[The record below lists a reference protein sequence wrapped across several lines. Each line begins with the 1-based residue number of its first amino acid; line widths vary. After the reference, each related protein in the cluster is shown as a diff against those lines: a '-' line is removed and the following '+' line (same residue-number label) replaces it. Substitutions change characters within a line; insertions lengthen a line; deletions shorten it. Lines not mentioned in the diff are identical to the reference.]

1 MSETPSRCCSPVD
14 RMASDPHSL
23 RVLVFAPIGRDG
35 PASAEILARAG
46 LTATICTGLDQLVA
60 ELEAGA
66 GAAFVAE
73 EALVGR
79 DITGLLRWVDTQP
92 PWSDLPF
99 VLLTSHREPVAVA
112 AWRLEIV
119 QRLRNVTLVERP
131 VQPISLSSTLQAALR
146 SRQRQYDLRG
156 FIAARER
163 TAQELEALVAARTAE
178 LNASNAQ
185 LREEMAERA
194 RSEEQFRLLIQGV
207 TDYAIYMLDP
217 QGRISSWNAGAER
230 IKGYTP
236 SEIIGEHFSR
246 FYSDEDRAAGMP
258 AIGLATATRE
268 GRFEREG
275 WRVRKDGTRFWAHV
289 VIDAIN
295 DDAGNL
301 TGFAKVTR
309 DITERLKSQKQLE
322 EAREALFQSQKLE
335 AIGQLTG
342 GIAHDF
348 NNLLMVILGSLALMR
363 KRLPPDAAAALSLLD
378 NAVQAAQRGATLT
391 KRMLAFAR
399 RQELKIMAVDI
410 PDLVRGMADL
420 LQRSLG
426 PSITIETRFPLGL
439 AKASTDPNQ
448 LESALLNIVV
458 NARDAMPEGGSITIA
473 AKVATADEPAPGR
486 YVCLSVTDT
495 GEGMDPET
503 LARAT
508 EPFFTTKGVGK
519 GTGLGLSTVHGLME
533 QSHGRMV
540 LASRKGI
547 GTTIELWL
555 PVASAETELPPPAD
569 EAPAPDATEALGR
582 LHIMAVD
589 DDGLVLMNTIAM
601 LEELGHAAVGATA
614 ADQALDALR
623 RDAAD
628 LVITDH
634 AMPRMTGAELADRIA
649 AEWPGLPV
657 ILATGYAELPMGV
670 GANLP
675 KLAKPFSLEELEMA
689 IRSATS
695 AEAQERP
702 G

>member
-1 MSETPSRCCSPVD
+1 MEP
-14 RMASDPHSL
+14 DPHSL

-35 PASAEILARAG
+35 PASAEILAREG
-46 LTATICTGLDQLVA
+46 LTAAICTSLDQLLA

-73 EALVGR
+73 EAIVGR
-79 DITGLLRWVDTQP
+79 DITGLLRWVDAQP

-99 VLLTSHREPVAVA
+99 VLLTSHREPAAVA
-112 AWRLEIV
+112 AWRLDII

-146 SRQRQYDLRG
+146 GRQRQYDVRG
-156 FIAARER
+156 FIEARER
-163 TAQELEALVAARTAE
+163 MAQELEALVAARTAE
-178 LNASNAQ
+178 LNTSNAQ
-185 LREEMAERA
+185 LRDEMAERA

-217 QGRISSWNAGAER
+217 EGRISSWNAGAER
-230 IKGYTP
+230 IKGYAP
-236 SEIIGEHFSR
+236 AEIIGEHFSR
-246 FYSDEDRAAGMP
+246 FYTDEDRAAGLP

-268 GRFEREG
+268 GRFEKEG

-289 VIDAIN
+289 VIDAIH
-295 DDAGNL
+295 DPAGNL

-322 EAREALFQSQKLE
+322 QAREALFQSQKLE

-363 KRLPPDAAAALSLLD
+363 KRLPPETGAALSLLD

-439 AKASTDPNQ
+439 PKASTDPNQ
-448 LESALLNIVV
+448 LESALLNIAV

-473 AKVATADEPAPGR
+473 AKAATADEPATGR

-495 GEGMDPET
+495 GEGMDPAT

-508 EPFFTTKGVGK
+508 EPFFTTKGIGK

-540 LASRKGI
+540 LASRKGT

-555 PVASAETELPPPAD
+555 PVASAEADLSPPAD
-569 EAPAPDATEALGR
+569 EAAAPAAAEALGR
-582 LHIMAVD
+582 LHIIAVD

-601 LEELGHAAVGATA
+601 LEELGHAAVGATT

-623 RDAAD
+623 REAAD

-670 GANLP
+670 GAKLP

-695 AEAQERP
+695 AEALDRP

>member
-1 MSETPSRCCSPVD
+1 MEP
-14 RMASDPHSL
+14 DPRSL
-23 RVLVFAPIGRDG
+23 RVLICTPIGRDG
-35 PASAEILARAG
+35 PASAEILERAG
-46 LTATICTGLDQLVA
+46 LRTVVCRDLDQLVA
-60 ELEAGA
+60 GLDAGA

-73 EALVGR
+73 EALIGR
-79 DITGLLRWVDTQP
+79 DIARLLGWVEAQP

-99 VLLTSHREPVAVA
+99 VLLTSRREPATVA
-112 AWRLEIV
+112 AWRQDIIR
-119 QRLRNVTLVERP
+119 RLRNVTLVERP
-131 VQPISLSSTLQAALR
+131 VQPISLTSTLQAALR
-146 SRQRQYDLRG
+146 GRQRQYDVRG
-156 FIAARER
+156 FIEAQER
-163 TAQELEALVAARTAE
+163 TAHELEALVAARTAE

-185 LREEMAERA
+185 LREEMVERA
-194 RSEEQFRLLIQGV
+194 RSEEQFRRLIHGV
-207 TDYAIYMLDP
+207 TDYAICMLDP

-230 IKGYTP
+230 IKGYAP
-236 SEIIGEHFSR
+236 EEIIGEHFSR
-246 FYSDEDRAAGMP
+246 FYTEEDRAAGLP
-258 AIGLATATRE
+258 AVSLATAVRD
-268 GRFEREG
+268 GRFEKEG
-275 WRVRKDGTRFWAHV
+275 WRVRKDGTRFWANV
-289 VIDAIN
+289 VIDAIR
-295 DDAGNL
+295 DDAGTL

-309 DITERLKSQKQLE
+309 DITERMKTQKQLE

-342 GIAHDF
+342 GVAHDF

-363 KRLPPDAAAALSLLD
+363 KRLPPEAAAALPLLD

-399 RQELKIMAVDI
+399 RQELKITAVDI
-410 PDLVRGMADL
+410 PELVHGTADL
-420 LQRSLG
+420 LQRTLG

-439 AKASTDPNQ
+439 PKASTDANQ
-448 LESALLNIVV
+448 LESALLNIAV

-473 AKVATADEPAPGR
+473 ARVATADEPAPGR

-503 LARAT
+503 LARAA

-519 GTGLGLSTVHGLME
+519 GTGLGLSMVHGLME

-540 LASRKGI
+540 LASRKGA

-555 PVASAETELPPPAD
+555 PAASGTEASPAMESVVAQ
-569 EAPAPDATEALGR
+569 DATKAPGR
-582 LHIMAVD
+582 LHVMAVD

-601 LEELGHAAVGATA
+601 LEELGHEAVGATT

-623 RDAAD
+623 REPAD

-649 AEWPGLPV
+649 TEWPGLPV

-670 GANLP
+670 AAGLP
-675 KLAKPFSLEELEMA
+675 KLAKPFSLEELETA
-689 IRSATS
+689 IQSAV
-695 AEAQERP
+695 AADAGHP

>member
-1 MSETPSRCCSPVD
+1 ME
-14 RMASDPHSL
+14 SDPHSL
-23 RVLVFAPIGRDG
+23 CVLVFAPIGRDG
-35 PASAEILARAG
+35 PASVEILARAG
-46 LTATICTGLDQLVA
+46 LTAAICTGLDRLVA

-73 EALVGR
+73 EALVGQ
-79 DITGLLRWVDTQP
+79 DVTGLLRWVGAQP
-92 PWSDLPF
+92 AWSDLPF
-99 VLLTSHREPVAVA
+99 VLLTSRGETIQSA
-112 AWRLEIV
+112 AWRLGIIE
-119 QRLRNVTLVERP
+119 RLRNVTLVERP
-131 VQPISLSSTLQAALR
+131 VQPISLVSTLQAALR
-146 SRQRQYDLRG
+146 SRRRQYEMRS
-156 FIAARER
+156 FIESRER
-163 TAQELEALVAARTAE
+163 TSQELEALVAARTVE
-178 LNASNAQ
+178 LNASNIQ

-194 RSEEQFRLLIQGV
+194 RSEEQFRLLVQGV

-217 QGRISSWNAGAER
+217 EGRINSWNAGAER

-236 SEIIGEHFSR
+236 DEIIGKHFSR
-246 FYSDEDRAAGMP
+246 FYSDEDRAAGLP
-258 AIGLATATRE
+258 ATGLATAARE
-268 GRFEREG
+268 GRSEKEG

-289 VIDAIN
+289 VIDAIY
-295 DDAGNL
+295 DDAGNV

-309 DITERLKSQKQLE
+309 DITERMKAQKQLE

-363 KRLPPDAAAALSLLD
+363 KRLPPETGAALSLLD
-378 NAVQAAQRGATLT
+378 NAIQAAQRGATLT

-399 RQELKIMAVDI
+399 RQELKIMAADI
-410 PDLVRGMADL
+410 PELVRGMADL

-426 PSITIETRFPLGL
+426 PSITIEIRFPLGL
-439 AKASTDPNQ
+439 PKASTDPVQ
-448 LESALLNIVV
+448 LESALLNIAV

-540 LASRKGI
+540 LASRKGT

-555 PVASAETELPPPAD
+555 PVASAEAELSGPPD
-569 EAPAPDATEALGR
+569 EAAGPGATEALRR

-657 ILATGYAELPMGV
+657 ILATGYAELPMGI
-670 GANLP
+670 GANVP
-675 KLAKPFSLEELEMA
+675 KLAKPFSLEELENA
-689 IRSATS
+689 IRSAVSTGG
-695 AEAQERP
+695 R
-702 G
+702 

>member
-1 MSETPSRCCSPVD
+1 M
-14 RMASDPHSL
+14 DPEARSL
-23 RVLVFAPIGRDG
+23 HVLVCAPTGRDG
-35 PASAEILARAG
+35 QASADILERAG
-46 LTATICTGLDQLVA
+46 LATVICTDLDRLVA
-60 ELEAGA
+60 ELEMGA

-73 EALVGR
+73 EALIGH
-79 DITGLLRWVDTQP
+79 DLAGLLGWIDTQP

-99 VLLTSHREPVAVA
+99 VLLTSHREQAAVA
-112 AWRLEIV
+112 AWRLDTI

-131 VQPISLSSTLQAALR
+131 VQPISLTSTLQAALR
-146 SRQRQYDLRG
+146 GRGRQYDVRG
-156 FIAARER
+156 FIEARER
-163 TAQELEALVAARTAE
+163 TAQELEAQVAARTAE

-185 LREEMAERA
+185 LRGEMAERA

-217 QGRISSWNAGAER
+217 EGRISNWNVGAER

-236 SEIIGEHFSR
+236 AEIIGEHVSR
-246 FYSDEDRAAGMP
+246 FYTDEDRAAGLP
-258 AIGLATATRE
+258 EIGLAAAVRE

-289 VIDAIN
+289 VIDAIR
-295 DDAGNL
+295 DPAGTL
-301 TGFAKVTR
+301 TGYAKVTR
-309 DITERLKSQKQLE
+309 DITERLKTQKQLE

-348 NNLLMVILGSLALMR
+348 NNLLMVVLGSLTLMR
-363 KRLPPDAAAALSLLD
+363 KRLPPEVDAALPLLD

-426 PSITIETRFPLGL
+426 PSITIETRFPLVL
-439 AKASTDPNQ
+439 PKASTDLNQ
-448 LESALLNIVV
+448 LESALLNIAV

-473 AKVATADEPAPGR
+473 AKVATADEPVPGR

-519 GTGLGLSTVHGLME
+519 GTGLGLSTVHGLMQ

-540 LASRKGI
+540 LASRKGT

-555 PVASAETELPPPAD
+555 PVASADADLSPAAD
-569 EAPAPDATEALGR
+569 AAPVPDATAAPGR
-582 LHIMAVD
+582 LRIMAVD

-601 LEELGHAAVGATA
+601 LEELGHAAVGATT

-623 RDAAD
+623 REAAD

-657 ILATGYAELPMGV
+657 ILATGYAELPMGA
-670 GANLP
+670 GADLP
-675 KLAKPFSLEELEMA
+675 KLAKPFSLEELEAA
-689 IRSATS
+689 IRSATA
-695 AEAQERP
+695 AETPDRP

>member
-1 MSETPSRCCSPVD
+1 ME
-14 RMASDPHSL
+14 SDPHSL

-35 PASAEILARAG
+35 PASAEILTRAG
-46 LTATICTGLDQLVA
+46 LTAAICTGLDQLLA

-73 EALVGR
+73 EAIVGR

-99 VLLTSHREPVAVA
+99 VLLTSHREPTAVA

-119 QRLRNVTLVERP
+119 QRLRNVTLIERP
-131 VQPISLSSTLQAALR
+131 VQPISLTSTLQAALR
-146 SRQRQYDLRG
+146 SRRRQYDLRG
-156 FIAARER
+156 FIEARER

-185 LREEMAERA
+185 LRDEMAERA

-217 QGRISSWNAGAER
+217 EGRISSWNAGAER
-230 IKGYTP
+230 IKGYAP
-236 SEIIGEHFSR
+236 AEIIGEHFSR
-246 FYSDEDRAAGMP
+246 FYTDEDRAAGLP
-258 AIGLATATRE
+258 AIGLATAARV
-268 GRFEREG
+268 GRFENEG
-275 WRVRKDGTRFWAHV
+275 WRVRKDGTRIWAHV
-289 VIDAIN
+289 VIDAIR
-295 DDAGNL
+295 DDAGGL

-309 DITERLKSQKQLE
+309 DITERLKAQKQLE

-363 KRLPPDAAAALSLLD
+363 KRLPPETGAALSLLD

-439 AKASTDPNQ
+439 PKASTDPNQ
-448 LESALLNIVV
+448 LESALLNIAV

-473 AKVATADEPAPGR
+473 AKVATANEPAPGR

-555 PVASAETELPPPAD
+555 PVASAEAELPPPAD
-569 EAPAPDATEALGR
+569 EAAAPDATEALRR

-623 RDAAD
+623 REAAD

-657 ILATGYAELPMGV
+657 ILATGYAELPMGI

-689 IRSATS
+689 IRSVTS
-695 AEAQERP
+695 AEAPDRP

>member
-1 MSETPSRCCSPVD
+1 MET
-14 RMASDPHSL
+14 DPRSQ
-23 RVLVFAPIGRDG
+23 RVLVCAPIGRDG
-35 PASAEILARAG
+35 PASAEILGRVG
-46 LTATICTGLDQLVA
+46 LDAAVCTGLDQLVA
-60 ELEAGA
+60 ELDSGV

-73 EALVGR
+73 EALLGR
-79 DITGLLRWVDTQP
+79 DITDLLRWIDAQP
-92 PWSDLPF
+92 PWADLPF
-99 VLLTSHREPVAVA
+99 ILLTSHRQQAAA
-112 AWRLEIV
+112 AWRLDIV

-131 VQPISLSSTLQAALR
+131 VQPISLTSTLQAALR
-146 SRQRQYDLRG
+146 SRRRQYDVRG
-156 FIAARER
+156 FIEARER
-163 TAQELEALVAARTAE
+163 AAQELEAQVAARTAE
-178 LNASNAQ
+178 LKASNAQ
-185 LREEMAERA
+185 LRDEMAERA
-194 RSEEQFRLLIQGV
+194 RSEEQFRLLVQGV

-230 IKGYTP
+230 IKGYAP
-236 SEIIGEHFSR
+236 LDIIGEHFSR
-246 FYSDEDRAAGMP
+246 FYTEEDRAAGLP
-258 AIGLATATRE
+258 AVSLETAARD
-268 GRFEREG
+268 GRFEKEG
-275 WRVRKDGTRFWAHV
+275 WRVRKDGTRFWANI
-289 VIDAIN
+289 VIDAIR
-295 DDAGNL
+295 DPAGTL

-348 NNLLMVILGSLALMR
+348 NNLLMVVLGSLALMR
-363 KRLPPDAAAALSLLD
+363 KRVPPEAAIVLPLLD

-410 PDLVRGMADL
+410 PELVRGMADL

-439 AKASTDPNQ
+439 PKASTDPNQ
-448 LESALLNIVV
+448 LESALLNIAV
-458 NARDAMPEGGSITIA
+458 NARDAMPEGGSITVA
-473 AKVATADEPAPGR
+473 AKVESADEPMPGR

-555 PVASAETELPPPAD
+555 PVASADADLSPAAD
-569 EAPAPDATEALGR
+569 EAPAPEAATPSSR

-601 LEELGHAAVGATA
+601 LEELGHAAVGATT

-623 RDAAD
+623 REAAD

-634 AMPRMTGAELADRIA
+634 AMPRMTGAELAGRIA

-657 ILATGYAELPMGV
+657 ILATGYAELPMGI
-670 GANLP
+670 GADLP
-675 KLAKPFSLEELEMA
+675 KLAKPFSLEELEAA
-689 IRSATS
+689 IRTAVSADTPV
-695 AEAQERP
+695 RP

>member
-1 MSETPSRCCSPVD
+1 ME
-14 RMASDPHSL
+14 SDPHSL

-46 LTATICTGLDQLVA
+46 LTAAICTGLDQLVT
-60 ELEAGA
+60 EMEVGA

-73 EALVGR
+73 EAIVGR
-79 DITGLLRWVDTQP
+79 NITGLLQWVDSQP

-99 VLLTSHREPVAVA
+99 VLLTSHREPEAVA

-146 SRQRQYDLRG
+146 SRRRQYDLRG
-156 FIAARER
+156 FIEARER

-185 LREEMAERA
+185 LRDEMAERA

-230 IKGYTP
+230 IKGYAP
-236 SEIIGEHFSR
+236 AEIIGEHFSR
-246 FYSDEDRAAGMP
+246 FYTDEDRAAGLP
-258 AIGLATATRE
+258 SIGLATAARE

-289 VIDAIN
+289 VIDAIR
-295 DDAGNL
+295 DDGGNL

-309 DITERLKSQKQLE
+309 DITDRLKSQKQLE

-348 NNLLMVILGSLALMR
+348 NNLLMVVLGSLALMR
-363 KRLPPDAAAALSLLD
+363 KRLPPEAAPALSLLD

-439 AKASTDPNQ
+439 PKASTDPNQ
-448 LESALLNIVV
+448 LESALLNIMV

-473 AKVATADEPAPGR
+473 AKVATAEEPTPGR
-486 YVCLSVTDT
+486 YVRLSVTDT

-508 EPFFTTKGVGK
+508 EPFFTTKGIGK

-540 LASRKGI
+540 LASRKGT

-555 PVASAETELPPPAD
+555 PVATADADLTPAAAD
-569 EAPAPDATEALGR
+569 EAVAPGATAAPGG

-601 LEELGHAAVGATA
+601 LEELGHVAVGTTTGE
-614 ADQALDALR
+614 QALESLR
-623 RDAAD
+623 REPAD

-634 AMPRMTGAELADRIA
+634 AMPRMTGAELAGQIA

-657 ILATGYAELPMGV
+657 ILATGYAELPMEI
-670 GANLP
+670 AADLP
-675 KLAKPFSLEELEMA
+675 RLAKPFSLEELASA
-689 IRSATS
+689 IRSAISDET
-695 AEAQERP
+695 
-702 G
+702 

>member
-1 MSETPSRCCSPVD
+1 MEPD
-14 RMASDPHSL
+14 RRHL
-23 RVLVFAPIGRDG
+23 RVLICAPSGRDG
-35 PASAEILARAG
+35 PASAEILERSG
-46 LTATICTGLDQLVA
+46 LTTTLCTGLDELAA

-73 EALVGR
+73 EGLVGQ
-79 DITGLLRWVDTQP
+79 DIARLLGWVDAQP

-99 VLLTSHREPVAVA
+99 VLLTSRRADTGIA
-112 AWRLEIV
+112 AWRLGII

-131 VQPISLSSTLQAALR
+131 VQPISLTSTLQAALR
-146 SRQRQYDLRG
+146 SRRRQYEVRG
-156 FIAARER
+156 FIEARER

-185 LREEMAERA
+185 LHEEMAERA

-217 QGRISSWNAGAER
+217 EGRISSWNAGAER
-230 IKGYTP
+230 IKGYSP
-236 SEIIGEHFSR
+236 AEIIGEHFSR
-246 FYSDEDRAAGMP
+246 FYTEEDRAAGLP
-258 AIGLATATRE
+258 AIGLARAARE

-275 WRVRKDGTRFWAHV
+275 WRVRKDGTRFWANV
-289 VIDAIN
+289 VIDAIR

-309 DITERLKSQKQLE
+309 DITERLKTQKQLE

-342 GIAHDF
+342 GVAHDF

-363 KRLPPDAAAALSLLD
+363 KRLPPEAAAAQPLLD

-399 RQELKIMAVDI
+399 RQELKIMAVDV
-410 PDLVRGMADL
+410 PELVHGMAGL

-426 PSITIETRFPLGL
+426 PSISIETRFPLGL
-439 AKASTDPNQ
+439 PKASTDANQ
-448 LESALLNIVV
+448 LEAALLNIAV

-486 YVCLSVTDT
+486 YVNLSVTDS
-495 GEGMDPET
+495 GEGMAPET
-503 LARAT
+503 LARAA

-519 GTGLGLSTVHGLME
+519 GTGLGLSMVHGLME

-540 LASRKGI
+540 LASQEGI

-555 PVASAETELPPPAD
+555 PVAPDRAVASPVAD
-569 EAPAPDATEALGR
+569 DAVAPAVAQPPSR
-582 LHIMAVD
+582 LRVMAVD

-601 LEELGHAAVGATA
+601 LEELGHAVSGATT

-623 RDAAD
+623 REHAD
-628 LVITDH
+628 LVITDQ

-675 KLAKPFSLEELEMA
+675 KLAKPFSLEELDKA

-695 AEAQERP
+695 AEAAD

>member
-1 MSETPSRCCSPVD
+1 MEP
-14 RMASDPHSL
+14 DPRSL
-23 RVLVFAPIGRDG
+23 RVLVCAPIGRDG
-35 PASAEILARAG
+35 PASAEILERAG
-46 LTATICTGLDQLVA
+46 LAVTVCAGLDPLLA

-73 EALVGR
+73 EALLGR
-79 DITGLLRWVDTQP
+79 DITGLLRWVDAQP

-99 VLLTSHREPVAVA
+99 VLLSSRREQPAVA
-112 AWRLEIV
+112 AWRLDTI

-131 VQPISLSSTLQAALR
+131 VQPISLTSTLQAALR
-146 SRQRQYDLRG
+146 SRRRQYDVRG
-156 FIAARER
+156 FIEARER
-163 TAQELEALVAARTAE
+163 AAQELEAQVAARTAE

-185 LREEMAERA
+185 LRHEMAERA
-194 RSEEQFRLLIQGV
+194 
-207 TDYAIYMLDP
+207 T
-217 QGRISSWNAGAER
+217 
-230 IKGYTP
+230 T
-236 SEIIGEHFSR
+236 
-246 FYSDEDRAAGMP
+246 
-258 AIGLATATRE
+258 
-268 GRFEREG
+268 
-275 WRVRKDGTRFWAHV
+275 
-289 VIDAIN
+289 
-295 DDAGNL
+295 
-301 TGFAKVTR
+301 
-309 DITERLKSQKQLE
+309 QKQLE

-348 NNLLMVILGSLALMR
+348 NNLLMVVLGSLALMR
-363 KRLPPDAAAALSLLD
+363 KRVPPGAAAILPLLD

-439 AKASTDPNQ
+439 PKASTDLNQ
-448 LESALLNIVV
+448 LESALLNIAV
-458 NARDAMPEGGSITIA
+458 NARDAMPEGGSITVA
-473 AKVATADEPAPGR
+473 ARVESADEPVPGR

-555 PVASAETELPPPAD
+555 PVASADAGLSPVVD
-569 EAPAPDATEALGR
+569 DAPAPEAATPPSR

-601 LEELGHAAVGATA
+601 LEELGHAAVGATT

-623 RDAAD
+623 HEAAD

-634 AMPRMTGAELADRIA
+634 AMPRMTGAELAGRIA

-657 ILATGYAELPMGV
+657 ILATGYAELPMGI
-670 GANLP
+670 GADLP
-675 KLAKPFSLEELEMA
+675 KLAKPFSLEELEAA
-689 IRSATS
+689 IRTAV
-695 AEAQERP
+695 AADAPARP

>member
-1 MSETPSRCCSPVD
+1 MEP
-14 RMASDPHSL
+14 DPRSL
-23 RVLVFAPIGRDG
+23 RVLVCAPIGRDG
-35 PASAEILARAG
+35 PASAEILERAG
-46 LTATICTGLDQLVA
+46 LAATICAGFDPLLA
-60 ELEAGA
+60 ELEAGV

-73 EALVGR
+73 EALLGR
-79 DITGLLRWVDTQP
+79 DITGLLRWVDAQP

-99 VLLTSHREPVAVA
+99 VLLSSRREQPAVA
-112 AWRLEIV
+112 AWRLDTI

-131 VQPISLSSTLQAALR
+131 VQPISLTSTLQAALR
-146 SRQRQYDLRG
+146 SRRRQYDVRG
-156 FIAARER
+156 FIEARER
-163 TAQELEALVAARTAE
+163 AAQELEAQVAARTAE

-185 LREEMAERA
+185 LRHEMAERA
-194 RSEEQFRLLIQGV
+194 
-207 TDYAIYMLDP
+207 T
-217 QGRISSWNAGAER
+217 
-230 IKGYTP
+230 T
-236 SEIIGEHFSR
+236 
-246 FYSDEDRAAGMP
+246 
-258 AIGLATATRE
+258 
-268 GRFEREG
+268 
-275 WRVRKDGTRFWAHV
+275 
-289 VIDAIN
+289 
-295 DDAGNL
+295 
-301 TGFAKVTR
+301 
-309 DITERLKSQKQLE
+309 QKQLE

-348 NNLLMVILGSLALMR
+348 NNLLMVVLGSLALMR
-363 KRLPPDAAAALSLLD
+363 KRVPPEAAAILPLLD
-378 NAVQAAQRGATLT
+378 NAAQAAQRGATLT

-439 AKASTDPNQ
+439 PKASTDPNQ
-448 LESALLNIVV
+448 LESALLNIAV
-458 NARDAMPEGGSITIA
+458 NARDAMPEGGSITVA
-473 AKVATADEPAPGR
+473 ARVESADEPVPGR

-540 LASRKGI
+540 LSSRKGT

-555 PVASAETELPPPAD
+555 PVASADADLSPAAD
-569 EAPAPDATEALGR
+569 DAPALEAATPPSR
-582 LHIMAVD
+582 LHIVAVD
-589 DDGLVLMNTIAM
+589 DDGLVLMNTVAM
-601 LEELGHAAVGATA
+601 LEELGHAAVGATT

-623 RDAAD
+623 REAAD

-634 AMPRMTGAELADRIA
+634 AMPRMTGAELAGRIA

-657 ILATGYAELPMGV
+657 ILATGYAELPMGI
-670 GANLP
+670 GADLP
-675 KLAKPFSLEELEMA
+675 KLAKPFSLEELEAA
-689 IRSATS
+689 IRSAV
-695 AEAQERP
+695 AADAPARP

>member
-1 MSETPSRCCSPVD
+1 MEP
-14 RMASDPHSL
+14 DPRSL
-23 RVLVFAPIGRDG
+23 RVLVCAPTGRDG
-35 PASAEILARAG
+35 PASAEILERAG
-46 LTATICTGLDQLVA
+46 LAVTICTGLDPLLA
-60 ELEAGA
+60 ELKAGI

-79 DITGLLRWVDTQP
+79 DITRLLEWVDAQP

-99 VLLTSHREPVAVA
+99 VLLTSRREQAAVA
-112 AWRLEIV
+112 AWRLDTI

-131 VQPISLSSTLQAALR
+131 VQPISLTSTLQAALR
-146 SRQRQYDLRG
+146 GRGRQYDVRG
-156 FIAARER
+156 FIEARER
-163 TAQELEALVAARTAE
+163 TAQELEAQVAARTAE
-178 LNASNAQ
+178 LAASNAQ
-185 LREEMAERA
+185 LRGEMAERA
-194 RSEEQFRLLIQGV
+194 RSEEQFRLLVQGV

-217 QGRISSWNAGAER
+217 EGRISSWNVGAER
-230 IKGYTP
+230 IKGYSP
-236 SEIIGEHFSR
+236 AEIIGEHVSR
-246 FYSDEDRAAGMP
+246 FYTDDDRAGGLP
-258 AIGLATATRE
+258 AIGLATAARE

-289 VIDAIN
+289 VIDAIR
-295 DDAGNL
+295 DPGGAL
-301 TGFAKVTR
+301 TGYAKVTR
-309 DITERLKSQKQLE
+309 DITERLKTQKQLE

-348 NNLLMVILGSLALMR
+348 NNLLMVVLGSLTLMR
-363 KRLPPDAAAALSLLD
+363 KRLPPEADAALPLLD
-378 NAVQAAQRGATLT
+378 NAAQAAQRGATLT

-426 PSITIETRFPLGL
+426 PSITIETRFPLVL
-439 AKASTDPNQ
+439 PKASTDLNQ
-448 LESALLNIVV
+448 LESALLNIAV

-473 AKVATADEPAPGR
+473 AKVATADEPVPGR

-519 GTGLGLSTVHGLME
+519 GTGLGLSTVHGLMQ

-540 LASRKGI
+540 LASRKGT

-555 PVASAETELPPPAD
+555 PVASADADLSPAAD
-569 EAPAPDATEALGR
+569 AAPAPDTAAAPGR
-582 LHIMAVD
+582 LRVVAVD

-601 LEELGHAAVGATA
+601 LEELGHAAVGATT

-623 RDAAD
+623 REAAD

-657 ILATGYAELPMGV
+657 ILATGYAELPMGA

-675 KLAKPFSLEELEMA
+675 KLAKPFSLEELESA
-689 IRSATS
+689 IRSATA
-695 AEAQERP
+695 AEPPDRP

>member
-1 MSETPSRCCSPVD
+1 MEP
-14 RMASDPHSL
+14 DPRSL
-23 RVLVFAPIGRDG
+23 RVLVCAPIGRDG
-35 PASAEILARAG
+35 PASAEILERAG
-46 LTATICTGLDQLVA
+46 LTVTVCAALDPLLV
-60 ELEAGA
+60 ELEAGV

-73 EALVGR
+73 EALLGR
-79 DITGLLRWVDTQP
+79 DIAGLLRWVDAQP

-99 VLLTSHREPVAVA
+99 VLLSSRREQPAVA
-112 AWRLEIV
+112 AWRLDTI

-131 VQPISLSSTLQAALR
+131 VQPISLTSTLQAALR
-146 SRQRQYDLRG
+146 SRRRQYDVRG
-156 FIAARER
+156 FIEARER
-163 TAQELEALVAARTAE
+163 TAQELEAQVAARTAE

-185 LREEMAERA
+185 LRHEMAERA
-194 RSEEQFRLLIQGV
+194 
-207 TDYAIYMLDP
+207 T
-217 QGRISSWNAGAER
+217 
-230 IKGYTP
+230 T
-236 SEIIGEHFSR
+236 
-246 FYSDEDRAAGMP
+246 
-258 AIGLATATRE
+258 
-268 GRFEREG
+268 
-275 WRVRKDGTRFWAHV
+275 
-289 VIDAIN
+289 
-295 DDAGNL
+295 
-301 TGFAKVTR
+301 
-309 DITERLKSQKQLE
+309 QKQLE
-322 EAREALFQSQKLE
+322 QAREALFQSQKLE

-348 NNLLMVILGSLALMR
+348 NNLLMVVLGSLALMR
-363 KRLPPDAAAALSLLD
+363 KRVPPEAAAALPLLD

-439 AKASTDPNQ
+439 PRASTDSNQ
-448 LESALLNIVV
+448 LESALLNIAV
-458 NARDAMPEGGSITIA
+458 NARDAMPEGGSITVA
-473 AKVATADEPAPGR
+473 ARAEFADEPVPGR

-540 LASRKGI
+540 LASRKGT

-555 PVASAETELPPPAD
+555 PVASADADLSPAAD
-569 EAPAPDATEALGR
+569 DAPAPEAATPPTR

-601 LEELGHAAVGATA
+601 LEELGHAAIGAAT

-623 RDAAD
+623 REAAD

-634 AMPRMTGAELADRIA
+634 AMPRMTGAELAGRIA
-649 AEWPGLPV
+649 VEWPGLPV
-657 ILATGYAELPMGV
+657 ILATGYAELPMGI
-670 GANLP
+670 AADLP
-675 KLAKPFSLEELEMA
+675 KLAKPFSLEELEAA
-689 IRSATS
+689 IRTAV
-695 AEAQERP
+695 AADAPARP